1 LPISLKLPGGNIGK
15 EFGPVSV
22 EAALA
27 WIDRASRCLQTEE
40 LALSQAFGRVLAED
54 VCAVAPIP
62 LVDCA
67 AIDGFAV
74 SAIESIGAGAYNPVA
89 VPSAPV
95 QAGEALPAGAD
106 AVVPL
111 DHVESVNRGDVVL
124 IEPAAPGANVDRQG
138 AVAAAGGLL
147 AAAGTRLMPRHVG
160 LLATAGFARLPL
172 IRRPRVS
179 VARAGAARSDAAAE
193 SDGPMLRAAI
203 ARDGG
208 VILESSLAVAFSTM
222 EADIVVVAG
231 DAGCGCEDRSAA
243 VAAGGTLD
251 IQGVTLVSGETT
263 GFGRT
268 PAGVCL
274 VLLPGAPI
282 ACLLSYELFAGRA
295 IRRLGG
301 RDPALPYRSRM
312 VTTAR
317 KIVSS
322 IGATEICP
330 VRLRSDGQIEPTV
343 SFAEIGLMA
352 AVQADG
358 FIIIREASEGYP
370 SGASVTAYFYDEC

>member
-1 LPISLKLPGGNIGK
+1 VT
-15 EFGPVSV
+15 EFTPVSV
-22 EAALA
+22 EAAVA
-27 WIDRASRCLQTEE
+27 WIDGATRCLETEE
-40 LALSQAFGRVLAED
+40 VALNQAFRRVLGED
-54 VCAVAPIP
+54 IRAAAPIP
-62 LVDCA
+62 PVDCA

-74 SAIESIGAGAYNPVA
+74 RAIESIGAGAYNPLAAPSVPVA
-89 VPSAPV
+89 
-95 QAGEALPAGAD
+95 AGEALPAGTD

-124 IEPAAPGANVDRQG
+124 VEPVAPGANVDRQG
-138 AVAAAGGLL
+138 AVAVTGGLL

-172 IRRPRVS
+172 IRRPRVR
-179 VARAGAARSDAAAE
+179 VTIAGAVRSGAAADG
-193 SDGPMLRAAI
+193 DGPMLHAAI
-203 ARDGG
+203 ERDGG
-208 VILESSLAVAFSTM
+208 VILESYLTEAFSAT
-222 EADIVVVAG
+222 EADIVVVVG
-231 DAGCGCEDRSAA
+231 GTKCECEDRSAA
-243 VAAGGTLD
+243 ALAAGGGTLD
-251 IQGVTLVSGETT
+251 IHGVTLVSGETT

-268 PAGVCL
+268 AAGVCL
-274 VLLPGAPI
+274 VLLPGAPA

-301 RDPALPYRSRM
+301 RDPALPCRSRM

-330 VRLRSDGQIEPTV
+330 VCLRSDGRIEPIV

-358 FIIIREASEGYP
+358 FIIIPEASEGYP
-370 SGASVTAYFYDEC
+370 SGASVTAYLYDEY

>member
-1 LPISLKLPGGNIGK
+1 VT
-15 EFGPVSV
+15 EFSPVSV
-22 EAALA
+22 GGALA
-27 WIDRASRCLQTEE
+27 WIDGATRCLETEE
-40 LALSQAFGRVLAED
+40 VALNHAFGRVLGED
-54 VCAVAPIP
+54 IRAAAPIP
-62 LVDCA
+62 PVDCA
-67 AIDGFAV
+67 AIGGFAV
-74 SAIESIGAGAYNPVA
+74 RAIESIGAGAYNPLA
-89 VPSAPV
+89 VPSVPV
-95 QAGEALPAGAD
+95 EAGEALPAGTD

-124 IEPAAPGANVDRQG
+124 VEPATPGANVDRQG
-138 AVAAAGGLL
+138 AVAATGGLL

-160 LLATAGFARLPL
+160 LLATAGFVRLAL
-172 IRRPRVS
+172 IRRPRVR
-179 VARAGAARSDAAAE
+179 VAIAGAMRSGAAADG
-193 SDGPMLRAAI
+193 DGPMLHAAI
-203 ARDGG
+203 ERDGG
-208 VILESSLAVAFSTM
+208 VILESPLAEAFSAT
-222 EADIVVVAG
+222 EADIVLVAG
-231 DAGCGCEDRSAA
+231 GAGSGCEDGSAA
-243 VAAGGTLD
+243 ALAAAGTLD
-251 IQGVTLVSGETT
+251 IHGVTLVSGETT

-268 PAGVCL
+268 AEGVSV
-274 VLLPGAPI
+274 VLLPGAPA

-301 RDPALPYRSRM
+301 RDPELPYPSRM

-322 IGATEICP
+322 IGTTEVCP
-330 VRLRSDGQIEPTV
+330 VRLRSDGQIEPIV

>member
-1 LPISLKLPGGNIGK
+1 MS
-15 EFGPVSV
+15 EFSPVSV
-22 EAALA
+22 EVALA
-27 WIDRASRCLQTEE
+27 WIDGETRCLETEQV
-40 LALSQAFGRVLAED
+40 ALNQAFGRVLGED
-54 VCAVAPIP
+54 IRAVAPIP
-62 LVDCA
+62 PVDCA
-67 AIDGFAV
+67 AINGFAV
-74 SAIESIGAGAYNPVA
+74 RAAESIGAGAYNPLP
-89 VPSAPV
+89 VPSVPV
-95 QAGEALPAGAD
+95 AAGEALPAGAD

-124 IEPAAPGANVDRQG
+124 VEPAAPGANVDRQG
-138 AVAAAGGLL
+138 AVAGTGGLL

-172 IRRPRVS
+172 IRRPRVR
-179 VARAGAARSDAAAE
+179 VTIAGAARSGAAA
-193 SDGPMLRAAI
+193 DGDGLLLHAAI
-203 ARDGG
+203 ERDGA
-208 VILESSLAVAFSTM
+208 VSLESSLAEAFSAAV
-222 EADIVVVAG
+222 ADIIVVVGGAG
-231 DAGCGCEDRSAA
+231 SRCEDRSAA
-243 VAAGGTLD
+243 ALAAGGALD
-251 IQGVTLVSGETT
+251 IHGVTLVLGETT
-263 GFGRT
+263 GFGRNA
-268 PAGVCL
+268 AGVCL
-274 VLLPGAPI
+274 VLLPSAPA

-301 RDPALPYRSRM
+301 RDPELPYPSRM

-322 IGATEICP
+322 IGTTEVCP
-330 VRLRSDGQIEPTV
+330 VRLRSDGQIEPIV